1 MKNFRSVA
9 LWMSAMFLA
18 CLFVL
23 VGWSKV
29 EGPSAVQ
36 WATKFAR
43 WGYPPLVRYVVAA
56 LEMIGGFGFLLPR
69 TRMLAATA
77 TMLVMVGAF
86 FTHLWHGEWL
96 RLIPNC
102 LLGALICTFLKLP
115 SSLSQRLC
123 SKSLQSGDSV

>member
-1 MKNFRSVA
+1 MKKFRSVA
-9 LWMSAMFLA
+9 LWIIAIFLA

-36 WATKFAR
+36 WAVRFAR
-43 WGYPPLVRYVVAA
+43 WGYPPEVRYVVAA
-56 LEMIGGFGFLLPR
+56 LEIIGGFGFLFPR
-69 TRMLAATA
+69 TRMLAAAA

-86 FTHLWHGEWL
+86 STHLWHGEWL

-102 LLGALICTFLKLP
+102 VLGALICIFLKFP
-115 SSLSQRLC
+115 SSLSKRLF
-123 SKSLQSGDSV
+123 SKSVQSGNSV